1 MSYISTKLKE
11 SIKID
16 KIITIHY
23 FEYMKHFF
31 FKGESHDF
39 WEFLCVDKGEIQVTA
54 DDNKY
59 MLKKGD
65 IIFHKPMEFHALR
78 SIGDTAPNLVVISFE
93 TPSPDIRLFED
104 KIFTINSEQKMI
116 LSNILSEARRAFSTP
131 IHIPSVEQVKRSEDA
146 HFGSEQLIKLYLEM
160 LLITLARDMK
170 NIQVNPSEKLSAFT
184 ITEKTCTMDSILSYL
199 ESHIFE
205 KLTVKQICS
214 GNLISRSSLETL
226 FNQEKGCGVIDYFNK
241 MKIDRAKE
249 IIRTGRKSISE
260 ISNILSYSSPQYFSK
275 QFKIISGMSPKEYEK
290 SIKSLSES
298 FVKPH

>member
-1 MSYISTKLKE
+1 
-11 SIKID
+11 
-16 KIITIHY
+16 
-23 FEYMKHFF
+23 
-31 FKGESHDF
+31 
-39 WEFLCVDKGEIQVTA
+39 
-54 DDNKY
+54 
-59 MLKKGD
+59 
-65 IIFHKPMEFHALR
+65 
-78 SIGDTAPNLVVISFE
+78 VVISFE

-146 HFGSEQLIKLYLEM
+146 PFGSEQLIKLYLEM

>member
-11 SIKID
+11 NIRIN

-23 FEYMKHFF
+23 FEYMKHFY

-54 DDNKY
+54 GDNKY
-59 MLKKGD
+59 MLRKGD
-65 IIFHKPMEFHALR
+65 MIFHKPMEFHALR
-78 SIGDTAPNLVVISFE
+78 SKGDTAPNLVVISFE
-93 TPSPDIRLFED
+93 SSSPDIKLFES
-104 KIFTINSEQKMI
+104 KIFTISSEQKRI
-116 LSNILSEARRAFSTP
+116 LSNILSEARMAFSTP
-131 IHIPSVEQVKRSEDA
+131 IHIPSVEQVKRSENPP
-146 HFGSEQLIKLYLEM
+146 FGSEQLIKIYLEM

-170 NIQVNPSEKLSAFT
+170 SIQVNPSEKLSTFAV
-184 ITEKTCTMDSILSYL
+184 TEKTCVMDSILSYL

-205 KLTVKQICS
+205 KLTIKQICS
-214 GNLISRSSLETL
+214 DNLISRSSLETL
-226 FNQEKGCGVIDYFNK
+226 FNGEKGCGVIDYFNK

-249 IIRTGRKSISE
+249 IIRTGKKSISE

-275 QFKIISGMSPKEYEK
+275 QFKMISGMSPKEYEN

-298 FVKPH
+298 FVEPV